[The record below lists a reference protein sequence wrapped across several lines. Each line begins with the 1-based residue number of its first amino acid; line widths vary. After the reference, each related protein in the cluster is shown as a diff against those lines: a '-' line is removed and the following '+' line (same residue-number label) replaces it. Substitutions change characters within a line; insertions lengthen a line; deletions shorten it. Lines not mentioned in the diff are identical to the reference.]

1 MLWKLSRSDKLVLRA
16 DRREKLAEMR
26 RNRRGQDDME
36 TTEEKEDDTGAETGV
51 GVPTGDGRETTG
63 DEVLIETKGI
73 AAVI

>member
-1 MLWKLSRSDKLVLRA
+1 
-16 DRREKLAEMR
+16 
-26 RNRRGQDDME
+26 ME